1 MSTVSINKGEIIYR
15 GYSYDQ
21 EVTID
26 QRGQALYHHKVRHA
40 DGYWETIPW
49 AMAETISPDEFRFLV
64 DHDFPTMA
72 DFQLANNPDF
82 PSLRRTRRNR
92 QAHPLSSVQDGVYN
106 SHILSCIRKFMT
118 ERGCETVE
126 MTAIMIKLSGWKYW
140 EEID

>member
-1 MSTVSINKGEIIYR
+1 MGKPAEINKGEIVYR

-26 QRGQALYHHKVRHA
+26 QRGQALYHHKVRHP

-72 DFQLANNPDF
+72 DFQLNNF
-82 PSLRRTRRNR
+82 PSPPRSRRNR
-92 QAHPLSSVQDGVYN
+92 QANPLNSIQDGVYN
-106 SHILSCIRKFMT
+106 SHILSCIRRFMA

-126 MTAIMIKLSGWKYW
+126 MTAIMVKLSGWKYW
-140 EEID
+140 EEIV

>member
-1 MSTVSINKGEIIYR
+1 MSVNKGEIIYR

-40 DGYWETIPW
+40 DGYWEIIPW

-72 DFQLANNPDF
+72 DFQLINKPNF
-82 PSLRRTRRNR
+82 TSPSLLPRAYR
-92 QAHPLSSVQDGVYN
+92 QARPLSANREGVYN
-106 SHILSCIRKFMT
+106 SHILSCIRKFMK

-140 EEID
+140 DEIA